1 VSSLIGL
8 PPQTS
13 RRLRPTQ
20 AKISRW
26 AAGGLL
32 GVSSALLGQPARAAS
47 DRPADGRAAC
57 VQQHLQAQQ
66 ARANGDLLGAKALL
80 VACADDA
87 CPVPVRKECAGWLEE
102 VQASIPSIVVIA
114 RTDDEASGPTDL
126 RVNVDGAVVR
136 APTRPIEV
144 NPGRHVVQV
153 EATGY
158 RPAQA
163 IFIASVTERLKRVVV
178 HLDALKEEADKP
190 PTLSEPLPSTALSDA
205 AIVGLATISVA
216 GFAGLAWFGTSAR
229 QAERDLDKCS
239 PFCTKKQ
246 VDKVRNKYVWANV
259 SLGVGVAAAATA
271 LGLVIWR
278 VPSSSS
284 DGARADTAIEVAV
297 GPAALRFVSRF

>member
-1 VSSLIGL
+1 MSSLIGL

-13 RRLRPTQ
+13 RRLFPTQ

-32 GVSSALLGQPARAAS
+32 GVSSTLLGQPAQAAS
-47 DRPADGRAAC
+47 DRPTDDRAAC

-66 ARANGDLLGAKALL
+66 ARANGDLLGAKGLL

-102 VQASIPSIVVIA
+102 VQASMPSIVVIT

-163 IFIASVTERLKRVVV
+163 IVIASVTERLKRVVV
-178 HLDALKEEADKP
+178 HLDALKEADKP
-190 PTLSEPLPSTALSDA
+190 PTLSGPLPSTALSDA

-229 QAERDLDKCS
+229 EAERDLDKCS
-239 PFCTKKQ
+239 PFCTKEQ
-246 VDKVRNKYVWANV
+246 VNEVRNKYVWANV

-271 LGLVIWR
+271 LGLVVWR
-278 VPSSSS
+278 VPWSSP
-284 DGARADTAIEVAV
+284 DRTRAEATLEIAV
-297 GPAALRFVSRF
+297 GPAAMGLVSHF